1 MMACDERG
9 HRALEQAL
17 TKMREERNEQTD
29 RARSLHGNVVG
40 LEAKIRS
47 LEVTLHDAKSR
58 AEQAELRLAELEKKP
73 VPVLVTHTSDCRG
86 CGGTYICPRCGHVFG
101 YCVGAWDDTPALCD
115 DCANVVQFD
124 EDS

>member
-1 MMACDERG
+1 MKFFLDTEFYEDG
-9 HRALEQAL
+9 STIDLISIGVVTEDG
-17 TKMREERNEQTD
+17 REFYAVSQ
-29 RARSLHGNVVG
+29 
-40 LEAKIRS
+40 EA
-47 LEVTLHDAKSR
+47 
-58 AEQAELRLAELEKKP
+58 QLEKKP

-124 EDS
+124 GDP